1 MNLSFSSGVIPSAEQ
16 SPTPHSAPRPGTDS
30 IPVDPDRN
38 PASAANRRR
47 MAAEAAK
54 ETELWR
60 RTRRRD
66 VGAGEEE
73 LEQATTVEEWERAEG
88 EEETMVLF
96 GPQSRIRDNKQRDI
110 NLYLRLISTT
120 EASNYFWRF

>member
-38 PASAANRRR
+38 PASAANKEP
-47 MAAEAAK
+47 EAAK

-73 LEQATTVEEWERAEG
+73 LEQTTTVEEWERAEG

-96 GPQSRIRDNKQRDI
+96 GPQSRIRDNKQRD

>member
-1 MNLSFSSGVIPSAEQ
+1 
-16 SPTPHSAPRPGTDS
+16 
-30 IPVDPDRN
+30 
-38 PASAANRRR
+38 

-66 VGAGEEE
+66 VGVGEEE
-73 LEQATTVEEWERAEG
+73 LEQTTTVVGLLQLFTWTLLCRLPGFSQTFKLVLEILKEEWERAEA

-96 GPQSRIRDNKQRDI
+96 GPQA
-110 NLYLRLISTT
+110 
-120 EASNYFWRF
+120 E